1 METAI
6 KPKKRLEEGE
16 ERRFA
21 PHCILATKESDP
33 RQLTFKISDS
43 RPRLGAKSAIH
54 RIPAWTSKLPLSD
67 HYRRVRGLRMGD
79 DNLRQHLEGAEK
91 LLSRSNE

>member
-21 PHCILATKESDP
+21 PHCILAKESDP
-33 RQLTFKISDS
+33 WQLLPEPLFQWKQ
-43 RPRLGAKSAIH
+43 H
-54 RIPAWTSKLPLSD
+54 RIN
-67 HYRRVRGLRMGD
+67 R
-79 DNLRQHLEGAEK
+79 
-91 LLSRSNE
+91 